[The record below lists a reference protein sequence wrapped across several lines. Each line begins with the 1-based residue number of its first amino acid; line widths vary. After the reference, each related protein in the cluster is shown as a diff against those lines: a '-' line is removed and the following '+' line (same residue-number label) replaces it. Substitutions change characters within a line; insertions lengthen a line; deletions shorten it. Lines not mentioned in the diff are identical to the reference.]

1 MSPGMRVFVVAPTLM
16 LRSGLRSMLQPVD
29 GSGVEVVGE
38 AGSLSAAETAAYED
52 ADVVLLAGEEAA
64 EGVNFPPTD
73 DEGGPAL
80 LVLSDDEGAVLGL
93 RPLSLRGWGVVS
105 PDASPEELVAAIVA
119 VGHGLVVLPRGM
131 TERLIEAPVAVEEP
145 SEPLTGREREVLGAI
160 GRGLS
165 NKMIARE
172 LRISEHT
179 VKFHVSSLYAKLG
192 VASRT
197 EAIGEGARRGLI
209 SL

>member
-64 EGVNFPPTD
+64 EGVNLAPTD

-80 LVLSDDEGAVLGL
+80 LVLSDDEGAVLAL

>member
-1 MSPGMRVFVVAPTLM
+1 MSQATRVFVVAPTLM
-16 LRSGLRSMLQPVD
+16 LRSGLRSMLAPVE
-29 GSGVEVVGE
+29 GSEVEVAGE
-38 AGSLSAAETAAYED
+38 AGSLSAAETAAPD
-52 ADVVLLAGEEAA
+52 VDVVLVAGEEAT
-64 EGVNFPPTD
+64 EGATFALTD
-73 DEGGPAL
+73 DEEGPAF
-80 LVLSDDEGAVLGL
+80 LVLSDDDGTVLGL
-93 RPLSLRGWGVVS
+93 RPPSPRGWGVVS
-105 PDASPEELVAAIVA
+105 PDASPEELAAAIVA

-131 TERLIEAPVAVEEP
+131 TERLIEAPVAVNEP
-145 SEPLTGREREVLGAI
+145 PEPLTGREKEVLEAI

-192 VASRT
+192 VSSRT
-197 EAIGEGARRGLI
+197 EAIGQGARRGLI

>member
-1 MSPGMRVFVVAPTLM
+1 MSPAAPTRVLVVAPTSM
-16 LRSGLRSMLQPVD
+16 VRAGLRSMLDSAD

-38 AGSLSAAETAAYED
+38 ASALSNTGAAEE
-52 ADVVLLAGEEAA
+52 ADVVLVAGEGVLEDAA
-64 EGVNFPPTD
+64 LALA
-73 DEGGPAL
+73 DEGELAL
-80 LVLSDDEGAVLGL
+80 VVLSEDDGPVAILRDVSLKGWGIVPPDAPPEEISAAVL
-93 RPLSLRGWGVVS
+93 
-105 PDASPEELVAAIVA
+105 AVAQ
-119 VGHGLVVLPRGM
+119 GLVVLPAPLADG
-131 TERLIEAPVAVEEP
+131 LIEAPAARTEEP
-145 SEPLTGREREVLGAI
+145 LEPLTGREREVLEAI

-165 NKMIARE
+165 NKMISRE

-197 EAIGEGARRGLI
+197 EAMGEGARRGLI

>member
-1 MSPGMRVFVVAPTLM
+1 MSHGTRVLVVAPTLM
-16 LRSGLRSMLQPVD
+16 LRSGLRSMLAPIE
-29 GSGVEVVGE
+29 GSEVEVVGE
-38 AGSLSAAETAAYED
+38 AGSLSAAETAFSD
-52 ADVVLLAGEEAA
+52 ADVVLVAGEEAT
-64 EGVNFPPTD
+64 EGSTFAPVD

-80 LVLSDDEGAVLGL
+80 LVLSEDEGTVLGL

-105 PDASPEELVAAIVA
+105 PDASPEELAAAIVA
-119 VGHGLVVLPRGM
+119 VGHGLVVMPRGM
-131 TERLIEAPVAVEEP
+131 TERLIEAPVAVDEP
-145 SEPLTGREREVLGAI
+145 PEPLTGREREVLEAI

-192 VASRT
+192 VSSRT
-197 EAIGEGARRGLI
+197 EAIGQAARRGLI

>member
-1 MSPGMRVFVVAPTLM
+1 MSPGARVFVVAPTLM
-16 LRSGLRSMLQPVD
+16 TRSGLRSMLAPVE

-38 AGSLSAAETAAYED
+38 AGSLSAAD
-52 ADVVLLAGEEAA
+52 SDSSGADVVLLAGDEVA
-64 EGVNFPPTD
+64 EGAAFAPVD
-73 DEGGPAL
+73 DEEGPAL

-93 RPLSLRGWGVVS
+93 RSLSLRGWGVVS
-105 PDASPEELVAAIVA
+105 PDASPEELAAAIIA
-119 VGHGLVVLPRGM
+119 VGQGLVVLPRGM
-131 TERLIEAPVAVEEP
+131 SERLIEAPVAVDEP
-145 SEPLTGREREVLGAI
+145 TEPLTGRESEVLKAI

-172 LRISEHT
+172 LHISEHT

-197 EAIGEGARRGLI
+197 EAIGQGARRGLI

>member
-1 MSPGMRVFVVAPTLM
+1 MSHATRVFVVAPTLM
-16 LRSGLRSMLQPVD
+16 LRSGLRSMLAPVE
-29 GSGVEVVGE
+29 GSEVEVAGE
-38 AGSLSAAETAAYED
+38 AGSLSAAETAAPD
-52 ADVVLLAGEEAA
+52 VDVVLVAGEEAT
-64 EGVNFPPTD
+64 EGSIFTLTD
-73 DEGGPAL
+73 GEGGPAL
-80 LVLSDDEGAVLGL
+80 LVLSDDDGTVLGL
-93 RPLSLRGWGVVS
+93 RPPSPRGWGVVS

-131 TERLIEAPVAVEEP
+131 TERLIEAPVAVNEP
-145 SEPLTGREREVLGAI
+145 PEPLTGREKEVLEAI

-192 VASRT
+192 VSSRT
-197 EAIGEGARRGLI
+197 EAIGQGARRGLI

>member
-1 MSPGMRVFVVAPTLM
+1 MAPTLIE
-16 LRSGLRSMLQPVD
+16 RTGLRSLLAPVE
-29 GSGVEVVGE
+29 GSGVEVVGD
-38 AGSLSAAETAAYED
+38 AGSLSAADSASSD
-52 ADVVLLAGEEAA
+52 VDVVLLAGEDAA
-64 EGVNFPPTD
+64 EGAALTPVD

-93 RPLSLRGWGVVS
+93 RPLSSRGWGVVS
-105 PDASPEELVAAIVA
+105 PDASPEELAAAIVA

-131 TERLIEAPVAVEEP
+131 TDRLIEAPAAVDEP
-145 SEPLTGREREVLGAI
+145 AEPLTGRESEVLEAI

-172 LRISEHT
+172 LHISEHT

-197 EAIGEGARRGLI
+197 EAIGQGARRGLI

>member
-1 MSPGMRVFVVAPTLM
+1 MIPGARVFVVAQTLM
-16 LRSGLRSMLQPVD
+16 MRSGLRSMLAE

-38 AGSLSAAETAAYED
+38 AGSLSAADPAYSD

-64 EGVNFPPTD
+64 EGAAFASVD
-73 DEGGPAL
+73 DGGGPAP
-80 LVLSDDEGAVLGL
+80 LVLSDDEDVVLGL
-93 RPLSLRGWGVVS
+93 RPLSTRGWGVVS
-105 PDASPEELVAAIVA
+105 PDASTQELAAAIVA

-131 TERLIEAPVAVEEP
+131 TGRLIEAPVAVDEP
-145 SEPLTGREREVLGAI
+145 AEPLTVRESEVLQAI

-197 EAIGEGARRGLI
+197 EAIGQGARRGLI